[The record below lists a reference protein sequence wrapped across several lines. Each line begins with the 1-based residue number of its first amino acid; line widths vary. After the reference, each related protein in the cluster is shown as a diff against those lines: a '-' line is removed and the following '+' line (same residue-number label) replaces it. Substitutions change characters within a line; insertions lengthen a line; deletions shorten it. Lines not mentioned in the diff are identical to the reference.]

1 MRPSACEMGMWFTS
15 LRERG
20 EQRAGLAALG
30 PGGFMAVIDAS

>member
-20 EQRAGLAALG
+20 EQRAGLAAFRAGRLYG
-30 PGGFMAVIDAS
+30 CD